1 MMKKGFY
8 LFTNVHIRGMIRDKM
23 RSWWWG
29 FSLVLIPLGMT
40 LYGPIATFIDRLDG
54 VSAAAGNS
62 YWHDFTNDHM
72 LSFCFGIAFLVFFAV
87 GFFSIDSHELVRMSS
102 LITGGKEIQPEEVDA
117 NANAPDSDWLPNLG
131 VILSPKFIIGHTTGV
146 TVVRYED
153 IQMLKTVIVN
163 KRVHISLGKWEE
175 MDALQL
181 KPSGNVS
188 EFLIAESTAD
198 PELVQMELDIIREK
212 CQQFHPEQEIKI
224 QKTKRTAI
232 QQTTQKTIQKK
243 TNKRSN
249 KKTNKRTNKRTIKKT
264 NKKK

>member
-62 YWHDFTNDHM
+62 YWHDFTNNHII
-72 LSFCFGIAFLVFFAV
+72 SFCIGISFLVFFAV
-87 GFFSIDSHELVRMSS
+87 GFYSTDSHELVRMSS
-102 LITGGKEIQPEEVDA
+102 LITGGKEIRPEEVDA
-117 NANAPDSDWLPNLG
+117 DANAPDSDWLPNLG
-131 VILSPKFIIGHTTGV
+131 VILSPKFIIGYTTGV

-163 KRVHISLGKWEE
+163 KRVHVSLGKWEE

-188 EFLIAESTAD
+188 EFIIAESTAD

-224 QKTKRTAI
+224 H
-232 QQTTQKTIQKK
+232 K
-243 TNKRSN
+243 TNMKSN
-249 KKTNKRTNKRTIKKT
+249 KKTNKRTIKKT